1 MTKAEKR
8 QKNRDTR
15 ALMMRFLK
23 GSKGLFCVSMLSAA
37 LAALADMISP
47 QIIRAAIDNA
57 IGGKE
62 AEFPAFVMRL
72 VERFGGFAYLGEH
85 LWIMAVAVVAV
96 AAVKVASQYIFRV
109 SNTAA

>member
-1 MTKAEKR
+1 MTKQEKR
-8 QKNRDTR
+8 QKNRETR

-37 LAALADMISP
+37 LAALCDMLSP

-62 AEFPAFVMRL
+62 ADFPAWVMRG
-72 VERFGGFAYLGEH
+72 VETLGGKWKEVAPGDERKCRF
-85 LWIMAVAVVAV
+85 
-96 AAVKVASQYIFRV
+96 FRV
-109 SNTAA
+109 TVEMP